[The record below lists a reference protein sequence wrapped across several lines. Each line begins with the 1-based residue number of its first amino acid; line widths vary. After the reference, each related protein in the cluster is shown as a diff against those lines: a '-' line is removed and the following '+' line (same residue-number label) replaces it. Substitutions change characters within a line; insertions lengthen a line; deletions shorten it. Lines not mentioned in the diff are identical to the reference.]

1 MKIKIFLA
9 TCLENSSYQ
18 ILNVAAE
25 NYNIL
30 MHDDFQIMLKN
41 NLQHQYVTRVN
52 QTTYKY
58 ARSTYFSI
66 HPFFKNTCTQ
76 YILLST
82 SQVFVWATK
91 VSMINF
97 IF

>member
-1 MKIKIFLA
+1 MKIKI
-9 TCLENSSYQ
+9 LENPSYQ
-18 ILNVAAE
+18 ILNVAVE
-25 NYNIL
+25 NYNSL

-66 HPFFKNTCTQ
+66 HPFFKNTCA
-76 YILLST
+76 YILLCT
-82 SQVFVWATK
+82 SQVFVWVTK
-91 VSMINF
+91 VSMTNF
-97 IF
+97 VF